1 MLQVVIVIGTIFD
14 TSNKNNI
21 LPSLIT
27 ERILRKIDED
37 VHFFFL
43 SWSSLH
49 RHIKQKILQ
58 LPGTAVFLQYLEK
71 RENRI
76 KNYNKNKKNIIY
88 AQMAISFYEQ

>member
-37 VHFFFL
+37 VHFFLL
-43 SWSSLH
+43 S
-49 RHIKQKILQ
+49 
-58 LPGTAVFLQYLEK
+58 
-71 RENRI
+71 
-76 KNYNKNKKNIIY
+76 
-88 AQMAISFYEQ
+88 